1 MLEWSN
7 DDTPLI
13 TETGVHLRYIW
24 VKDVHTLIKPTHLDT
39 YIDQKYQSPENLPQK
54 KRILAYKILV

>member
-54 KRILAYKILV
+54 KES